1 MNDAVREKL
10 KLLPDKPGC
19 YIMRDRRGQIIYVGK
34 AVSLRRR
41 VRSYFRPGSLLRGD
55 IKLRSLVNSVQDLE
69 WIVLRSEEEAL
80 LTENELIKQ
89 HQPHYNI
96 LLRDDK
102 RYLGIRGTTS
112 DPYPRIEPCRLFR
125 EDGADYF
132 GPFPTMGSLVAPVVD
147 FLERRFG
154 LRRCR
159 PIRPDD
165 ETYRHCIDDLV
176 RTCSAPCVGRISQ
189 EDYRAR
195 YGEACACLRGER
207 PDILEEVR
215 QKMEAAAEAGNF
227 ENAARYR
234 DAWLGLKEIAHQ
246 RQIGPKMSLGQH
258 KASAAYGLVQIQEA
272 LGLAGPPHVIECFDI
287 SNTSG
292 LLAVASMVCAVE
304 GLPDRRRYRRFR
316 MRGFEGPDDPRMI
329 AQAVTRRYSR
339 LRDEGQPMPDLVI
352 LDGGVTQLRA
362 ARAALKDIGVS
373 LPTCGL
379 AKQFELLVRDDG
391 RPPAELPRDSDGL
404 MVVTRLRDEAHRF
417 AITYHRSLRNKT
429 IRESVLD
436 DIPGI
441 GEAKKTLLLRTFG
454 SIYRLAR
461 AGRDEIARLPG
472 IGEELADAILR
483 AVPAAP
489 PPDEEGE

>member
-1 MNDAVREKL
+1 
-10 KLLPDKPGC
+10 
-19 YIMRDRRGQIIYVGK
+19 
-34 AVSLRRR
+34 
-41 VRSYFRPGSLLRGD
+41 
-55 IKLRSLVNSVQDLE
+55 
-69 WIVLRSEEEAL
+69 
-80 LTENELIKQ
+80 
-89 HQPHYNI
+89 
-96 LLRDDK
+96 
-102 RYLGIRGTTS
+102 
-112 DPYPRIEPCRLFR
+112 
-125 EDGADYF
+125 
-132 GPFPTMGSLVAPVVD
+132 
-147 FLERRFG
+147 
-154 LRRCR
+154 
-159 PIRPDD
+159 
-165 ETYRHCIDDLV
+165 
-176 RTCSAPCVGRISQ
+176 
-189 EDYRAR
+189 
-195 YGEACACLRGER
+195 
-207 PDILEEVR
+207 
-215 QKMEAAAEAGNF
+215 
-227 ENAARYR
+227 
-234 DAWLGLKEIAHQ
+234 
-246 RQIGPKMSLGQH
+246 
-258 KASAAYGLVQIQEA
+258 
-272 LGLAGPPHVIECFDI
+272 
-287 SNTSG
+287 
-292 LLAVASMVCAVE
+292 MVCAVE

-454 SIYRLAR
+454 SISRLAR

-483 AVPAAP
+483 AVPSAP